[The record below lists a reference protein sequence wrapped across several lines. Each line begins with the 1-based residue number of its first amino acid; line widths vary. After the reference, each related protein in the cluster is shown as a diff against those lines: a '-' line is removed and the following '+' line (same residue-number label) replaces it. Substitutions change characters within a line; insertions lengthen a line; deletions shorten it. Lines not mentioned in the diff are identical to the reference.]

1 MSSSNENVARA
12 APHQTWAEKKAEILA
27 NVFALA
33 TQFSSCVEV
42 FNLIH
47 PSKESDREQ
56 RVALARLGIQQGRLL
71 IFGDVVGISSPPA
84 TIAKHMVPSKPG
96 ATNPDPQLPIH
107 FGVRDGR
114 LDDPVINEK
123 VKSALNEISGRPSH
137 LSREELMEMYGLKS
151 PRRMGLLEYPPL
163 DTNRLEAF
171 REKYSLLGD
180 LLRASGTKPPR
191 RRGTSMTTQ
200 QWAISNV
207 DKFSDFLGLIRKEV
221 DGLISLM
228 GVREQVDRAMK
239 LDIRSMGWH
248 PDSNRLLLK
257 HDFEKLK
264 LIREACFRD
273 YPEYVAVSETALK
286 YIMQESKE
294 LGYSMRSTSLPE
306 LRERSSSDKRRDSGA
321 DAEESDGSNGKE
333 KRPGI
338 LSFFKF
344 KSWTKSSSKVPKI
357 SNSSETGVNQ
367 DRSMSLDL
375 SGGSSAAAGQN
386 AIDSVRSKSLSA
398 VVDETAHMEM
408 GSHLEKQ
415 PTYREHSIEIPKANP
430 LEPVT
435 TTNSLIERHDMYKG
449 VGRVQTDEARAK
461 AKDWAS

>member
-1 MSSSNENVARA
+1 MLRLRA
-12 APHQTWAEKKAEILA
+12 QGKAELLA

-33 TQFSSCVEV
+33 NQFSSCVEV

-47 PSKESDREQ
+47 PSKESDRDQ

-71 IFGDVVGISSPPA
+71 IFGDAIGISSPPA

-96 ATNPDPQLPIH
+96 ATNPDPNLPIN
-107 FGVRDGR
+107 FGARDDR
-114 LDDPVINEK
+114 LDDPEINEK
-123 VKSALNEISGRPSH
+123 VKAALNEISGRPSH

-171 REKYSLLGD
+171 REKYGLLND
-180 LLRASGTKPPR
+180 LMRVTGSKAPR

-207 DKFSDFLGLIRKEV
+207 DKFSDFLGLVRKEV
-221 DGLISLM
+221 DGLISLF
-228 GVREQVDRAMK
+228 GVKEQVDRGMR

-264 LIREACFRD
+264 LIREACFMD
-273 YPEYVAVSETALK
+273 YPEYVEVAETALK
-286 YIMQESKE
+286 YIMQESE
-294 LGYSMRSTSLPE
+294 EMGYSMRSTSLPE
-306 LRERSSSDKRRDSGA
+306 LRERSSTDKRRDSGA
-321 DAEESDGSNGKE
+321 EEAEASDGKD

-338 LSFFKF
+338 LSFFRF
-344 KSWTKSSSKVPKI
+344 KSWSKSSNKVPRASK
-357 SNSSETGVNQ
+357 SSRTDGSQ
-367 DRSMSLDL
+367 DRSMSLDF
-375 SGGSSAAAGQN
+375 SGGSSVEAGHN
-386 AIDSVRSKSLSA
+386 AVDPIRSKSMSA
-398 VVDETAHMEM
+398 VADETAHMEM
-408 GSHLEKQ
+408 GSHLENQ